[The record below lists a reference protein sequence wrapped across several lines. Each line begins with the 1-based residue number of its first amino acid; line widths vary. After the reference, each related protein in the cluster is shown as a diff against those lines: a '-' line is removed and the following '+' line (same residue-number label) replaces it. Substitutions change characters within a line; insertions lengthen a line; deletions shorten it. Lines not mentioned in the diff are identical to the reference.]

1 MSAKKSIPNKIV
13 REIIRPIK
21 QLFRF
26 FLNIPAIYRDTLRY
40 IRFSNVDFTDFRGKF
55 HTFKEAMDSAPQ
67 NKNNRGE
74 YYKDMLLPSVEDVL
88 NQMNTRRVRQT
99 EYYMFFWLNMI
110 AQTCKNRDVPLSVL
124 DFGGM
129 YGGHYFSLVNT
140 IKMLDSNNSLAKKLK
155 WQVIEVP
162 RQVEFGNKI
171 VKALDTK
178 NLHFITD
185 IMDAKAHNVLI
196 SSSAF
201 QYIENLFDL
210 LKGYFLNA
218 DGGGGRAY
226 HSN

>member
-218 DGGGGRAY
+218 DGGGGQ
-226 HSN
+226 SIS